1 MPWEHCG
8 QDGIG
13 DSDVCPACGVAKAA
27 WTVEWNLTR
36 NFRVTRRPTLRLEVV
51 RGPDDAPVAG
61 TPWSV
66 EVGEQTRGGWTDELG
81 KATVP
86 GVADGA
92 ECVVTFPAWAPGE
105 LLAPDGAERLEPAA
119 DADDDLGPG
128 SEGAA
133 VEDLQRRLV
142 DGGYPVDVDG
152 RYGPETAGA
161 VRWLQEEAGL
171 RVDGR
176 AGAAVRSALERRRAA
191 GPPARGPALRLGD
204 LGAQVRTLQ
213 QALATQ
219 GADLVADGLFGPATR
234 RAVRAF
240 QAARGLAVDGL
251 VGPETWGALAG
262 DAARP
267 EAPAAGGGAR
277 FRLAG
282 RKAKYT
288 FKLDV
293 VEWVLR
299 PLRGLDPAGL
309 PWRVDLSDGRRL
321 EGTVDASHRIRVA
334 GVGDATARLTLD
346 LDARTRLVDDPMDDG
361 VAEPDDED
369 AAADDDAPPAAEDA
383 PEEGDG
389 APAEPDTAED
399 AHVAP
404 FERDGRQGPDAFP
417 ED

>member
-8 QDGIG
+8 QAGIG
-13 DSDVCPACGVAKAA
+13 DSEVCPACGIAKAA

-51 RGPDDAPVAG
+51 RGADEAPVANA
-61 TPWSV
+61 PWSV
-66 EVGEQTRGGWTDELG
+66 EVGERTLGGWTDELG

-92 ECVVTFPAWAPGE
+92 ECVVTFPAWAPDE
-105 LLAPDGAERLEPAA
+105 LIAPDGAEALEPATAAA
-119 DADDDLGPG
+119 DEALGPG

-142 DGGYPVDVDG
+142 DAGYPVVVDG

-176 AGAAVRSALERRRAA
+176 AEAAVRAALERRRAA
-191 GPPARGPALRLGD
+191 GPPARGPALRMGD

-213 QALATQ
+213 QALVAQ
-219 GADLVADGLFGPATR
+219 GADLVVDGQFGPATR
-234 RAVRAF
+234 RTVRAF

-262 DAARP
+262 DAAPP
-267 EAPAAGGGAR
+267 EAPAAGAGAR

-282 RKAKYT
+282 RKAKFV

-293 VEWVLR
+293 VEWILR
-299 PLRGLDPAGL
+299 PLRGFDPLGL
-309 PWRVDLSDGRRL
+309 PWRVELSDGRRL
-321 EGTVDASHRIRVA
+321 EGTVDASHRVRVA

-346 LDARTRLVDDPMDDG
+346 LDARTRLVDDPMHDG
-361 VAEPDDED
+361 VEEPAENDDD
-369 AAADDDAPPAAEDA
+369 AAAPTDDPPAEEEVEDA
-383 PEEGDG
+383 PAEED
-389 APAEPDTAED
+389 AAED